1 MSQGRSAFS
10 DAASRA
16 VLDSAPEGILV
27 VNREGQIV
35 HVNAQ
40 TEELFGY
47 GPDELLGLHF
57 EVLLPESFREEHLRQ
72 IAGYTRAPGLRP
84 GRVGLELRGLHK
96 DGTKILLEM
105 SLCSV
110 DVQDGPLVCGVL
122 RKIASPKASEHPS
135 RDVEQRFRLMVENS
149 HDILTIRDADTRV
162 RYTSPSIHRV
172 LGYRQEEIIGSTGFE
187 LIHPEDRSNVET
199 ALNEFWK
206 NPGARDS
213 IQYRAR
219 HANGSWVSLEVVAYN
234 LLDHPDIRGVVI
246 NGRDISQRMQTEAER
261 ERTIAELQEAI
272 SKLDTLTGLLTI
284 CASCK
289 KIHAENGSWQQIESY
304 IRDRSQVEFS
314 HSMCPE
320 CSLIWYPDHYQK

>member
-35 HVNAQ
+35 HVSAQ

-47 GPDELLGLHF
+47 GPDELLGVYF
-57 EVLLPESFREEHLRQ
+57 EVLLPQLFREEHERQ
-72 IAGYTRAPGLRP
+72 ITGYTRAPGLRP

-149 HDILTIRDADTRV
+149 HDILTIRDADARV
-162 RYTSPSIHRV
+162 RYISPSIQRIM
-172 LGYRQEEIIGSTGFE
+172 GYRQEAIIGSTGFE

-199 ALNEFWK
+199 ALTEFWK

-234 LLDHPDIRGVVI
+234 LLDHPEIRGVVI

-314 HSMCPE
+314 HTMCPE
-320 CSLIWYPDHYQK
+320 CTVLWYPEHCQS

>member
-27 VNREGQIV
+27 ANREGQV
-35 HVNAQ
+35 ALVNAQ
-40 TEELFGY
+40 TEDLFGY
-47 GPDELLGLHF
+47 GPGELLGLHF
-57 EVLLPESFREEHLRQ
+57 TVLLPQLFGEEHERQ
-72 IAGYTRAPGLRP
+72 IDGYTRTPGLRP
-84 GRVGLELRGLHK
+84 GRVGLELRGVRK
-96 DGTKILLEM
+96 DGSEVLLEI

-110 DVQDGPLVCGVL
+110 DVQDGPLVCCVL
-122 RKIASPKASEHPS
+122 RKIAGPKPLDHPS
-135 RDVEQRFRLMVENS
+135 REVEQRFRLMVENS

-199 ALNEFWK
+199 ALNDFWK
-206 NPGARDS
+206 TPGARDS

-234 LLDHPDIRGVVI
+234 LLDHPDIR
-246 NGRDISQRMQTEAER
+246 
-261 ERTIAELQEAI
+261 
-272 SKLDTLTGLLTI
+272 
-284 CASCK
+284 
-289 KIHAENGSWQQIESY
+289 
-304 IRDRSQVEFS
+304 DRSQVEFS
-314 HSMCPE
+314 HTTCPE
-320 CSLIWYPDHYQK
+320 CSIIWYPDHYQK

>member
-27 VNREGQIV
+27 ANREGQIV

-40 TEELFGY
+40 SEELFGY
-47 GPDELLGLHF
+47 GPNELVGLHF
-57 EVLLPESFREEHLRQ
+57 NVLLPQLFREEHERQ

-84 GRVGLELRGLHK
+84 GRVGLELRGLRK
-96 DGTKILLEM
+96 DGTEVLLEM

-110 DVQDGPLVCGVL
+110 DVQDGPLVCCVL
-122 RKIASPKASEHPS
+122 RKIAGPKVIGPS
-135 RDVEQRFRLMVENS
+135 VSRVEQRFRLMVENS
-149 HDILTIRDADTRV
+149 QDILTSAMPTAGSVTSSI
-162 RYTSPSIHRV
+162 YTSC
-172 LGYRQEEIIGSTGFE
+172 LGYRQEEIIGSIGFE
-187 LIHPEDRSNVET
+187 LLHPEDRSTVEN

-246 NGRDISQRMQTEAER
+246 NGRDITERHSDTSR
-261 ERTIAELQEAI
+261 EGTRY
-272 SKLDTLTGLLTI
+272 
-284 CASCK
+284 C
-289 KIHAENGSWQQIESY
+289 
-304 IRDRSQVEFS
+304 
-314 HSMCPE
+314 
-320 CSLIWYPDHYQK
+320 

>member
-27 VNREGQIV
+27 ADHQGQIV

-47 GPDELLGLHF
+47 APDELLGLHF
-57 EVLLPESFREEHLRQ
+57 DAVLPESFRQEHQRQ
-72 IAGYTRAPGLRP
+72 ISGYTRAPGLRP
-84 GRVGLELRGLHK
+84 GRVGLELRGSRK
-96 DGTKILLEM
+96 DGTDLLLEM

-110 DVQDGPLVCGVL
+110 DVHDGPLVCCIL
-122 RKIASPKASEHPS
+122 RKIAGLGGLQQPVCEI
-135 RDVEQRFRLMVENS
+135 DERFRLMVENS
-149 HDILTIRDADTRV
+149 QDILTIRDADGRV
-162 RYTSPSIHRV
+162 RYISPSIHRV
-172 LGYRQEEIIGSTGFE
+172 LGYRQEEIIASIGFE
-187 LIHPEDRSNVET
+187 LLHPEDRSTAEN

-234 LLDHPDIRGVVI
+234 LLDHPDIRGVDI
-246 NGRDISQRMQTEAER
+246 NGRDITERIQTEAEGTR
-261 ERTIAELQEAI
+261 H
-272 SKLDTLTGLLTI
+272 
-284 CASCK
+284 C
-289 KIHAENGSWQQIESY
+289 
-304 IRDRSQVEFS
+304 
-314 HSMCPE
+314 
-320 CSLIWYPDHYQK
+320 

>member
-1 MSQGRSAFS
+1 
-10 DAASRA
+10 
-16 VLDSAPEGILV
+16 

-35 HVNAQ
+35 HVSAQ

-47 GPDELLGLHF
+47 GPDELLGVYF
-57 EVLLPESFREEHLRQ
+57 EVLLPQLFREEHERQ
-72 IAGYTRAPGLRP
+72 ITGYTRAPGLRP

-149 HDILTIRDADTRV
+149 HDILTIRDADARV
-162 RYTSPSIHRV
+162 RYISPSIQRIM
-172 LGYRQEEIIGSTGFE
+172 GYRQEEMIGSTGFE

-234 LLDHPDIRGVVI
+234 LLDHPEIRGVVI
-246 NGRDISQRMQTEAER
+246 NGRDISERTQTEAER
-261 ERTIAELQEAI
+261 ERTIAELQEAV

-314 HSMCPE
+314 HTMCPE